1 MERNGMTAGPQQR
14 VGRVTPYAA
23 ARLVPRAGANLTAE
37 AITLDYQ
44 RWCATVGAVPL
55 RDGAFRQQL
64 ARLAAQIDLKSEAN
78 DADTLYRDVA
88 LVGETF

>member
-1 MERNGMTAGPQQR
+1 MTAGQPQR

-23 ARLVPRAGANLTAE
+23 ARLVPHAGANLTAE

-44 RWCATVGAVPL
+44 RWCATFGAVPL

-64 ARLAAQIDLKSEAN
+64 ARLAVQIDLRSEAN

-88 LVGETF
+88 FAGEAF